1 MYEEVVVCVCVFV
14 RVCSRREG
22 FAITVCRVRYN
33 GGMPLYRDAFVP
45 SDFGTAIISGT
56 PLFRMPLYRATH
68 CTSIKSQAYTV
79 QNHPFFVKTIIS
91 SILLLCCEPV
101 SPDLCL
107 YTCKEFSVH
116 DTISSVVFQNIIIT
130 AVLEILELRVSS
142 KLFTG
147 IMVEK
152 ENICIPDGIKNAG
165 LSLQYYVG
173 V

>member
-1 MYEEVVVCVCVFV
+1 MCVCVFA
-14 RVCSRREG
+14 RVCSRRGG

-45 SDFGTAIISGT
+45 SDFGTAISGT
-56 PLFRMPLYRATH
+56 PLFRMPPYRATH
-68 CTSIKSQAYTV
+68 CTSIKSQVYMV
-79 QNHPFFVKTIIS
+79 QNHPFFVKAIIS
-91 SILLLCCEPV
+91 SILLLLCCEPV

-116 DTISSVVFQNIIIT
+116 DTISSVVFRNIIIT
-130 AVLEILELRVSS
+130 AVLEILEFRVSS

-147 IMVEK
+147 IMVGK
-152 ENICIPDGIKNAG
+152 ENICIPDRIKNAD
-165 LSLQYYVG
+165 LSLQYYIG

>member
-1 MYEEVVVCVCVFV
+1 MCVCVFA
-14 RVCSRREG
+14 RVCSRRGG
-22 FAITVCRVRYN
+22 FATTVCRVRYN

-45 SDFGTAIISGT
+45 SDFGTAISGT

-68 CTSIKSQAYTV
+68 RTSIKSQVYTA
-79 QNHPFFVKTIIS
+79 QNHPMFVKIIIS

-116 DTISSVVFQNIIIT
+116 DTNAISSVVFKNIIVT
-130 AVLEILELRVSS
+130 AVHEILEFRVSS

-147 IMVEK
+147 MMAEK

-165 LSLQYYVG
+165 LS
-173 V
+173 